1 MTKAKTKTVTAEEAA
16 SIVNALSSDTEFGIK
31 FTKKNGEERE
41 YEKCRVHYF
50 DEASAGEKK
59 TDRTGVTAKDHAER
73 GNLMMWV
80 PERGYRVAKIENIK
94 QVVVEGV
101 TYDVK

>member
-1 MTKAKTKTVTAEEAA
+1 
-16 SIVNALSSDTEFGIK
+16 
-31 FTKKNGEERE
+31 
-41 YEKCRVHYF
+41 
-50 DEASAGEKK
+50 
-59 TDRTGVTAKDHAER
+59 
-73 GNLMMWV
+73 MMWV

>member
-1 MTKAKTKTVTAEEAA
+1 MAKAKTKKVTAEKAA
-16 SIVNALSSDTEFGIK
+16 EIVNALSSEAEFGIK
-31 FTKKNGEERE
+31 FLKANGEERE

-59 TDRTGVTAKDHAER
+59 TDRTGVTAKDHAAR

-80 PERGYRVAKIENIK
+80 PERGYRVAKIANIK
-94 QVVVEGV
+94 QVIVEGV
-101 TYDVK
+101 TYEVK